1 MTALEGKE
9 RSRRINVSTRRKSL
23 VLITVDCLRADH
35 CGFHGYSRPTTPFLN
50 RLAAE
55 SFVVPTAVVAGAP
68 TYYSLPAIL
77 AARMPLALGRD
88 VIGLAPGES
97 TLASALRDAGYA
109 TAAFSAANPYI
120 SARFGYDQGFETFED
135 FLNFGASPPQPTE
148 QENSAAENLT
158 HASSTRSNV
167 NRALRQVAQSAG
179 FGWLYDELYFQYCLR
194 IAAPAVVSVDDSIDP
209 LRRFPTAEALVDRAL
224 SWLESAMVESAE
236 NKPFFL
242 WLHLMD
248 PHSPYYPS
256 KLAYQDLTGKEI
268 SASRARYLNEFWN
281 RSDLAPAQLPKKK
294 DSIVELYDAGIRSV
308 DTQIARLVSRLKAS
322 GAWEEC
328 TLALTADHG
337 EEFLEHGGRYHA
349 PLKLREEIAHV
360 PLLIRVPGAAKK
372 EVAPK
377 PFSHLHLAPTLLDI
391 LEVAAPATFDGM
403 SLWRDLQQGT
413 AWDVP
418 AITECIYGCTNPL
431 RREDRNGA
439 RLLSVRDDRHKLSIR
454 LESGSD
460 EALYDLEADP
470 EEMKPLPPGKQ
481 KEIRGK
487 LLHAA
492 RAHMRKTSDGRRAS
506 LRMKARVRD
515 LGIELQSKSRER
527 VPERVPA
534 RVPAQATRDRS
545 LPGA

>member
-1 MTALEGKE
+1 
-9 RSRRINVSTRRKSL
+9 VSTKQSTKQSTTKSARERSL

-35 CGFHGYSRPTTPFLN
+35 CGFHGYARPTTPFLN

-55 SFVVPTAVVAGAP
+55 SFVVPAAVVAGAP

-97 TLASALRDAGYA
+97 TLAGALRETGYA

-120 SARFGYDQGFETFED
+120 SGRFGYDQGFEVFED
-135 FLNFGASPPQPTE
+135 NLNFGALPPQSAE
-148 QENSAAENLT
+148 QGKFSAENLT
-158 HASSTRSNV
+158 DPPSTRSGV
-167 NRALRQVAQSAG
+167 NRALKQIAQSAG
-179 FGWLYDELYFQYCLR
+179 LGWLHDELYFQYCLR
-194 IAAPAVVSVDDSIDP
+194 IASPPVDNMDA
-209 LRRFPTAEALVDRAL
+209 LRRFPTAEAIVDRAL
-224 SWLESAMVESAE
+224 SWLESAKER
-236 NKPFFL
+236 PFFL

-256 KLAYQDLTGKEI
+256 EPAYRDLTGKKI
-268 SASRARYLNEFWN
+268 SASSARYLNEFWN
-281 RSDLAPAQLPKKK
+281 RSDLAPAQLTKKK
-294 DSIVELYDAGIRSV
+294 DLILELYDSGIRSV
-308 DTQIARLVSRLKAS
+308 DNQIARLVSRLKES
-322 GAWEEC
+322 GIWSEC
-328 TLALTADHG
+328 TFALTADHG
-337 EEFLEHGGRYHA
+337 EEFLEHGTRYHA

-360 PLLIRVPGAAKK
+360 PLMIRVPGAMKK
-372 EVAPK
+372 DLAPQ

-391 LEVAAPATFDGM
+391 LGVAVPPSFDGI

-431 RREDRNGA
+431 RGEDRNGA
-439 RLLSVRDDRHKLSIR
+439 RLLSVRDGRHKLSIK
-454 LESGSD
+454 LESGAV
-460 EALYDLEADP
+460 EALYDLEADSR
-470 EEMKPLPPGKQ
+470 EIRPLPLGTQ

-492 RAHMRKTSDGRRAS
+492 RAHMQKTSDGRRAS

-515 LGIELQSKSRER
+515 LGVALQSKSREQ
-527 VPERVPA
+527 VSTA
-534 RVPAQATRDRS
+534 ISSDRS
-545 LPGA
+545 L

>member
-1 MTALEGKE
+1 M
-9 RSRRINVSTRRKSL
+9 STKRKSL

-35 CGFHGYSRPTTPFLN
+35 CGFHGYARPTTPFLN

-55 SFVVPTAVVAGAP
+55 SFVVPSAVVAGAP

-97 TLASALRDAGYA
+97 TLASALREAGYA

-120 SARFGYDQGFETFED
+120 SARFGYNQGFDIFEE
-135 FLNFGASPPQPTE
+135 FFNFEATPHAAEPG
-148 QENSAAENLT
+148 NSAAKNVT
-158 HASSTRSNV
+158 DAAPSTRSIV
-167 NRALRQVAQSAG
+167 NRALKQAAQSAG
-179 FGWLYDELYFQYCLR
+179 LGWLYDELYFQYCLR
-194 IAAPAVVSVDDSIDP
+194 IAAPAVESINA
-209 LRRFPTAEALVDRAL
+209 LRRFPTAEAIVDRAL
-224 SWLESAMVESAE
+224 SWLESAKVESAE
-236 NKPFFL
+236 KKPFFL

-256 KLAYQDLTGKEI
+256 EPAYRELTGKVI
-268 SASRARYLNEFWN
+268 SSIRARYLNEFWN
-281 RSDLAPAQLPKKK
+281 RSDLGPAQLEKKK
-294 DSIVELYDAGIRSV
+294 DSIVELYDSGIRSV
-308 DTQIARLVSRLKAS
+308 DTEIARLVSRLKDS
-322 GAWEEC
+322 GVWDEC
-328 TLALTADHG
+328 TFALTADHG

-372 EVAPK
+372 EVAPQ
-377 PFSHLHLAPTLLDI
+377 PFRHLHLAPTLLDI
-391 LEVAAPATFDGM
+391 LDVAAPATFDGM

-413 AWDVP
+413 AWEVP
-418 AITECIYGCTNPL
+418 AISECIYGCTNPL
-431 RREDRNGA
+431 RRQDRNGA
-439 RLLSVRDDRHKLSIR
+439 RLLNVRDARHKLSIR
-454 LESGSD
+454 LEAGAV
-460 EALYDLEADP
+460 EALYDLTADP
-470 EEMKPLPPGKQ
+470 EEMKPLPPGTQ

-492 RAHMRKTSDGRRAS
+492 HAHMQKISDGRRAT

-527 VPERVPA
+527 VPA
-534 RVPAQATRDRS
+534 RVPAQVSKDRS
-545 LPGA
+545 LLGA

>member
-1 MTALEGKE
+1 
-9 RSRRINVSTRRKSL
+9 VSTKRKSL

-35 CGFHGYSRPTTPFLN
+35 CGFHRYSRPTTPFLN
-50 RLAAE
+50 GLAAE
-55 SFVVPTAVVAGAP
+55 SFVVPAAVVAGAP

-88 VIGLAPGES
+88 VTGLAPGES

-135 FLNFGASPPQPTE
+135 FLNFEATPHAAE
-148 QENSAAENLT
+148 QGSSSAENLAD
-158 HASSTRSNV
+158 ASSILSTRTNL
-167 NRALRQVAQSAG
+167 NRSLKQVAQG
-179 FGWLYDELYFQYCLR
+179 MGLGWLYDELYFQYCLR
-194 IAAPAVVSVDDSIDP
+194 IASPAVESINA
-209 LRRFPTAEALVDRAL
+209 LRRFPAAETIVDRAF
-224 SWLESAMVESAE
+224 SWLESAKPESAE
-236 NKPFFL
+236 KKPFFL

-256 KLAYQDLTGKEI
+256 EPAYRELTGRRI
-268 SASRARYLNEFWN
+268 SPSRARYLNEFWN
-281 RSDLAPAQLPKKK
+281 RSDLAPAQLEKTK
-294 DSIVELYDAGIRSV
+294 DSIVELYDSGIRSV
-308 DTQIARLVSRLKAS
+308 DSQIARLVSRLKAS
-322 GAWEEC
+322 GFWDEC
-328 TLALTADHG
+328 TFALTADHG
-337 EEFLEHGGRYHA
+337 EEFLDHGGRYHA

-360 PLLIRVPGAAKK
+360 PLMIRVPGAMKK
-372 EVAPK
+372 EVAPQ

-391 LEVAAPATFDGM
+391 LEVAAPATFDGV

-418 AITECIYGCTNPL
+418 AITECIYGCANPL
-431 RREDRNGA
+431 RRADRSGA
-439 RLLSVRDDRHKLSIR
+439 RLLSVRDAQHKLSIK
-454 LESGSD
+454 LGSGAV
-460 EALYDLEADP
+460 EALYDLQADP
-470 EEMKPLPPGKQ
+470 QEMKPLPPGTQ

-492 RAHMRKTSDGRRAS
+492 RAHMQKTSDGRRAN

-527 VPERVPA
+527 VP
-534 RVPAQATRDRS
+534 ATALRDRS
-545 LPGA
+545 LQDA

>member
-1 MTALEGKE
+1 
-9 RSRRINVSTRRKSL
+9 VSTKRKSL

-35 CGFHGYSRPTTPFLN
+35 CGFHGYARPTTPFLN
-50 RLAAE
+50 ALAAE
-55 SFVVPTAVVAGAP
+55 SFVVPAAVVAGAP

-88 VIGLAPGES
+88 VIGLAPGEP
-97 TLASALRDAGYA
+97 TLASALREAGFA

-120 SARFGYDQGFETFED
+120 SSRFGYDQGFDIFED
-135 FLNFGASPPQPTE
+135 FLNFGASPRQAAE
-148 QENSAAENLT
+148 QEKSAAENVT
-158 HASSTRSNV
+158 DAAPRTRSEV
-167 NRALRQVAQSAG
+167 NRLLKQVAQGMG
-179 FGWLYDELYFQYCLR
+179 FGWLYDELYFQYCLHV
-194 IAAPAVVSVDDSIDP
+194 ALPALVSTDGSMHDSMDA
-209 LRRFPTAEALVDRAL
+209 LRRFPTAEAIVDRAL
-224 SWLESAMVESAE
+224 SWIESSEK
-236 NKPFFL
+236 KPFFL

-256 KLAYQDLTGKEI
+256 VPAYRELTGRKV
-268 SASRARYLNEFWN
+268 SANRARYLNEFWN
-281 RSDLAPAQLPKKK
+281 RSDLAPAQLKKKK
-294 DSIVELYDAGIRSV
+294 DSIVELYDSGIRSV
-308 DTQIARLVSRLKAS
+308 DGQIARLVSRLKES
-322 GAWEEC
+322 GAWDDC

-360 PLLIRVPGAAKK
+360 PLLIRVPGAMKK
-372 EVAPK
+372 DVAPK

-431 RREDRNGA
+431 RREDRNGP
-439 RLLSVRDDRHKLSIR
+439 RLLSVRDARHKLSMR
-454 LESGSD
+454 LESGAV
-460 EALYDLEADP
+460 EALYDLAADR
-470 EEMKPLPPGKQ
+470 EEMSPLPPSTQ
-481 KEIRGK
+481 KEIRAK
-487 LLHAA
+487 LLHTA
-492 RAHMRKTSDGRRAS
+492 RAHMQQTSDGRRAS

-527 VPERVPA
+527 VPAIVS
-534 RVPAQATRDRS
+534 RDRF
-545 LPGA
+545 LQDA